1 MDVIWEA
8 EKKLR
13 GTDYLRRG
21 NRRQQEA
28 AETLDSLS
36 IDTLT
41 GVKEWALAGTIPL
54 DIDLPESDLDIL
66 ISTTD
71 PESVRDDLASRFAHM
86 PAFAVWP
93 HGKEPGAWCVAFQSE
108 SYPIE
113 LFIHTTAIRE
123 QRAYRHMVVE
133 YVLLERLGSSF
144 QSHIRSL
151 KASGLKTEP
160 AFAEALGLDGD
171 PYLALLEVDL

>member
-1 MDVIWEA
+1 M
-8 EKKLR
+8 
-13 GTDYLRRG
+13 
-21 NRRQQEA
+21 
-28 AETLDSLS
+28 
-36 IDTLT
+36 
-41 GVKEWALAGTIPL
+41 
-54 DIDLPESDLDIL
+54 
-66 ISTTD
+66 
-71 PESVRDDLASRFAHM
+71 
-86 PAFAVWP
+86 
-93 HGKEPGAWCVAFQSE
+93 AFQSE

-160 AFAEALGLDGD
+160 AFAEALGFDGD